1 MAVVVISA
9 ARTVRTVRIGS
20 ASLGIR
26 GIRRQM
32 RRAADAPPSPCAD
45 GDGAG
50 AWS

>member
-9 ARTVRTVRIGS
+9 ARTVHTGS
-20 ASLGIR
+20 ASP

-45 GDGAG
+45 GGGAG